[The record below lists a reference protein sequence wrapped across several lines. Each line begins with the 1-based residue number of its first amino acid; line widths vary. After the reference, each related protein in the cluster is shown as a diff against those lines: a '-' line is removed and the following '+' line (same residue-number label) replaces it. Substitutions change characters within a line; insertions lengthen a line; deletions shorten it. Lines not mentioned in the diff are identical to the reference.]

1 MLIFSKI
8 VGRVIERIEV
18 RPLMSIIFLLG
29 MFSCIDPYYPHD
41 TAGGK
46 NVYVIE
52 GTVTNESSRQIIRV
66 SLASRI
72 DKPQYTPVQNC
83 AVSIIDGQGNV
94 FGNINSGTTGEY
106 YIDIP
111 EQYLIPEAVFRLHVT
126 TPSGYVFESE
136 TDTLKSSPP
145 VDVLYYSISSGY
157 NSELREEIPGVQF
170 KVDLKKLPTDSYFY
184 RWKLTETYEYRSRY
198 PIEYISDGV
207 STQRIYPPDYSLFY
221 CWKTSEIRNLF
232 LLSTKSLLGDEI
244 KGFNL
249 HFVDNR
255 NVKLRYVYSLLVKQ
269 LAYTEASYGYLQAI
283 KDNNSSLGGLF
294 DGQPVLVRG
303 NISCTSDPS
312 ITTLGN
318 FSVAA
323 VTTSRFTFDKIEED
337 LPLSIIEGCIP
348 RRLDRGFEEFSPS
361 DFPVFFVKV
370 GGALLYADKQCFD
383 CTLLGGTNEK
393 PTFLP

>member
-1 MLIFSKI
+1 MLIFSRI

-18 RPLMSIIFLLG
+18 RPLMAIIFLLG

-52 GTVTNESSRQIIRV
+52 GTVTNESSRQVIRI
-66 SLASRI
+66 SLASKT
-72 DKPQYTPVQNC
+72 DKPQYIPVQNC
-83 AVSIIDGQGNV
+83 AVSIIDGQGNI

-111 EQYLIPEAVFRLHVT
+111 EQYLIPEAIFRLHVT

-136 TDTLKSSPP
+136 ADTLKSSPP
-145 VDVLYYSISSGY
+145 VDMLYYSISSGY
-157 NSELREEIPGVQF
+157 NAELREEIPGIQF

-184 RWKLTETYEYRSRY
+184 RWKLTETYEYRSYY
-198 PIEYISDGV
+198 PIEYISYGG
-207 STQRIYPPDYSLFY
+207 SIQQIYPPDYSFFY
-221 CWKTSEIRNLF
+221 CWKTSEIRDLF

-249 HFVDNR
+249 HFVDNT
-255 NVKLRYVYSLLVKQ
+255 NVKLKYVYSLLVKQ

-283 KDNNSSLGGLF
+283 KENNSSLGGLF
-294 DGQPVLVRG
+294 DRQPVLVRG

-348 RRLDRGFEEFSPS
+348 RKLDRGFEEFSPS

-370 GGALLYADKQCFD
+370 ENALLYADKQCFD

>member
-1 MLIFSKI
+1 MLIISKI
-8 VGRVIERIEV
+8 IDRVIERVVV
-18 RPLMSIIFLLG
+18 RPLVAIAFLVG
-29 MFSCIDPYYPHD
+29 MFSCIEPYYPHD
-41 TAGGK
+41 TADGK

-52 GTVTNESSRQIIRV
+52 GTVTNESSRQVIRI
-66 SLASRI
+66 SLASKT
-72 DKPQYTPVQNC
+72 DKPQYIPVQNC
-83 AVSIIDGQGNV
+83 AVSIIDGQGNI

-111 EQYLIPEAVFRLHVT
+111 EQYLIPEAIFRLHVT

-136 TDTLKSSPP
+136 ADTLKSSPP
-145 VDVLYYSISSGY
+145 VDMLYYNISSGY
-157 NSELREEIPGVQF
+157 NAELREEIPGIQF

-184 RWKLTETYEYRSRY
+184 RWKMTETYEYRSHY
-198 PIEYISDGV
+198 PIEYISYGG
-207 STQRIYPPDYSLFY
+207 SIQQIYPPDYSFFY
-221 CWKTSEIRNLF
+221 CWKTSEIRDLF

-249 HFVDNR
+249 HFVDNT
-255 NVKLRYVYSLLVKQ
+255 NVKLKYVYSLLVKQ

-283 KDNNSSLGGLF
+283 KENNSSLGGLF
-294 DGQPVLVRG
+294 DRQPVLVRG

-348 RRLDRGFEEFSPS
+348 RKLDRGFEEFSPS

-370 GGALLYADKQCFD
+370 ENALLYADKQCFD